1 MSTIE
6 ATVSIM
12 EGMSEDA
19 RIKVLEYAQGLFSS
33 KKQDNPFVPLTR
45 EQILGDLEES
55 RQQIAD
61 GKGVPAET
69 VMEEIGKKHGFI

>member
-1 MSTIE
+1 MSTID
-6 ATVSIM
+6 ATISIM

-19 RIKVLEYAQGLFSS
+19 RKKVLEYAQGLFAS
-33 KKQDNPFVPLTR
+33 KGKANPFVPLTR
-45 EQILGDLEES
+45 EQILEDLAES

-61 GKGVPAET
+61 GKGEPAEA